1 MSYGANL
8 ERLLF
13 PELAAELDR
22 ALGEDRGGAAKL
34 DEHLDAAAAAARDA
48 GLGRAAFDGAM
59 DVEAERLE
67 DAFAAAAVVASWA
80 GLRVP
85 EPEEFWR
92 AGSNLDGLARALMA
106 DTTLVAVPTPY
117 GLGETRWTELY
128 RIAARQKG
136 TPLALAAPLELAPEV
151 LAEFAAL
158 DAPSEGVATVR
169 GDGLTWTLRL
179 IPAGAEPPRT
189 NLNHSHGPHPMLPE
203 MLMLQLM
210 LLVRG
215 KAPIDQQ
222 SLTWLAGNLSS
233 GRFAARHLF
242 DTTTRSV
249 RVNTREPGNQ
259 GPHLGVRSPISGL

>member
-22 ALGEDRGGAAKL
+22 ALGGERGGISKL
-34 DEHLDAAAAAARDA
+34 DDHLDAAAAAAREA
-48 GLGRAAFDGAM
+48 SLVRAAFDGIM
-59 DVEAERLE
+59 DAEAERLE
-67 DAFAAAAVVASWA
+67 DAFTAASVVASWTR
-80 GLRVP
+80 LHVP

-92 AGSNLDGLARALMA
+92 AGSKLDGLARALMA
-106 DTTLVAVPTPY
+106 DETLLAVPTPY
-117 GLGETRWTELY
+117 GLGEARWTELY

-151 LAEFAAL
+151 SAEFAAL
-158 DAPSEGVATVR
+158 DVPSTGVDKVG
-169 GDGLTWTLRL
+169 GDGCTWALRL

-189 NLNHSHGPHPMLPE
+189 NLNHSHGPHPTLPE

-215 KAPIDQQ
+215 NDPIDQQ
-222 SLTWLAGNLSS
+222 SLTWLAGDLSS

-259 GPHLGVRSPISGL
+259 GPHLGVRSPITGL